1 MTLDYDPI
9 ASLESIGYLER
20 EASFL
25 YLVAVHS
32 GYFLRRQYHR
42 FAGREGGTLVAQ
54 LLGKAIRRKHIHVIE
69 CGHGWHVYHLT
80 SKPVYEALG
89 RRDSQNRRIKG
100 DAHIKARLMVL
111 DFILA
116 NLDANLLEDAAS
128 KVDFFTT
135 QCGISNELLPH
146 AYAGRPMY
154 FSDGFPILVTNT
166 GIPRF
171 TFFDEGQV
179 TPTRLDRYLRQHQ
192 PLFEALGEFELIY
205 VADME
210 SSSARARATFNRFL
224 PAERLLGVTSMTP
237 MGVDHFLEYLA
248 ASLRY
253 EAKRSVTSARD
264 LEILREGER
273 LYTSLEHRALQA
285 AWNNQSTSAERIRQ
299 RFLQK
304 SLRATFTTVVLP
316 YSYPTDAAQYQPH
329 QEDGRKTISQ
339 TMDET
344 AQNGDKP

>member
-32 GYFLRRQYHR
+32 GYFLRRQYYR
-42 FAGREGGTLVAQ
+42 FAGRDGGTLVTQ
-54 LLGKAIRRKHIHVIE
+54 LLKKATQRQHIHVIE
-69 CGHGWHVYHLT
+69 CGHGWHIYHLT

-100 DAHIKARLMVL
+100 DAHIKSRLMVL
-111 DFILA
+111 DFILS
-116 NLDANLLEDAAS
+116 NLNANLLEHAAS

-135 QCGISNELLPH
+135 QCDISIELLPH
-146 AYAGRPMY
+146 SYAGRLMY
-154 FSDGFPILVTNT
+154 FSDGFPTLLTNA
-166 GIPRF
+166 GIPQF

-179 TPTRLDRYLRQHQ
+179 TTTRFERFLKQYQ

-205 VADME
+205 VTDTG
-210 SSSARARATFNRFL
+210 SSSSRATGVFNRFL
-224 PAERLLGVTSMTP
+224 PADRLRGVTFATPLGVE
-237 MGVDHFLEYLA
+237 HFLEYLT
-248 ASLRY
+248 ASQRY
-253 EAKRSVTSARD
+253 EAKGSVISASD
-264 LEILREGER
+264 LEVLRAGEH
-273 LYTSLEHRALQA
+273 LYTTLEHRALQA
-285 AWNNQSTSAERIRQ
+285 AWNNQSTSADRIRQ

-316 YSYPTDAAQYQPH
+316 YHYPTDAMPQRLPT
-329 QEDGRKTISQ
+329 EDGRETMLQ
-339 TMDET
+339 TTDET
-344 AQNGDKP
+344 IQNGGKS

>member
-1 MTLDYDPI
+1 MTLNYDPI
-9 ASLESIGYLER
+9 SSLESIGYAGR

-54 LLGKAIRRKHIHVIE
+54 LLKRATHRQHIHVVE
-69 CGHGWHVYHLT
+69 CGHGWHIYHLT

-89 RRDSQNRRIKG
+89 RRDSQNRRLKG
-100 DAHIKARLMVL
+100 DAHIKSRLMVL
-111 DFILA
+111 DFLLA
-116 NLDANLLEDAAS
+116 NLRANVLENSAS

-135 QCGISNELLPH
+135 QCGVAKEVLPH
-146 AYAGRPMY
+146 SYFERPLY

-166 GIPRF
+166 GIPQF

-179 TPTRLDRYLRQHQ
+179 TAARFERFLKRYQ

-205 VADME
+205 LSDTE
-210 SSSARARATFNRFL
+210 HSSARATATFNRFL
-224 PAERLLGVTSMTP
+224 PADRLRGVTSMTP
-237 MGVDHFLEYLA
+237 MGVEHFIEYLG
-248 ASLRY
+248 ASFRY
-253 EAKRSVTSARD
+253 DAKGSVTSARD
-264 LEILREGER
+264 LELLREGEH

-285 AWNNQSTSAERIRQ
+285 AWNNQSTSADRIRQ

-304 SLRATFTTVVLP
+304 SLRAAFSTVVLP
-316 YSYPTDAAQYQPH
+316 YRYPTDATQHRPQS
-329 QEDGRKTISQ
+329 EDGHETVSQ
-339 TMDET
+339 TTDET
-344 AQNGDKP
+344 VQGGRKP

>member
-25 YLVAVHS
+25 HLVAVHS

-54 LLGKAIRRKHIHVIE
+54 LLRKATQRQHIRVIE
-69 CGHGWHVYHLT
+69 CGHGWHIYHLT

-89 RRDSQNRRIKG
+89 RADSQNRRIKG
-100 DAHIKARLMVL
+100 DGHIKSRLMVL
-111 DFILA
+111 DFILSNLRA
-116 NLDANLLEDAAS
+116 NVLEDAAS

-135 QCGISNELLPH
+135 QCGIATELLPH
-146 AYAGRPMY
+146 GYAGRRLHFP
-154 FSDGFPILVTNT
+154 DGFPILVTNA
-166 GIPRF
+166 GVPQF

-179 TPTRLDRYLRQHQ
+179 TTTSFERFLKQYQA
-192 PLFEALGEFELIY
+192 LFEALGEFELIH
-205 VADME
+205 VADAKA
-210 SSSARARATFNRFL
+210 SSACARIAFNRFL
-224 PAERLLGVTSMTP
+224 PADRLRGVTPMTPLGVE
-237 MGVDHFLEYLA
+237 HFLEYLA

-253 EAKRSVTSARD
+253 DAKGGVTSARD
-264 LEILREGER
+264 LQLLCEGEH

-285 AWNNQSTSAERIRQ
+285 AWNNRSTSADRIRQ

-304 SLRATFTTVVLP
+304 SPRAAFSTVVLP
-316 YSYPTDAAQYQPH
+316 YHYPTDSTNH
-329 QEDGRKTISQ
+329 QRQSEDGRETMLQ
-339 TMDET
+339 TAGET
-344 AQNGDKP
+344 TPIGGKQ